1 MSLYNI
7 AERLFPISASMS
19 FVTYVSSIE
28 SLMELGREI
37 SGHKI
42 DHCESCNQKKHEI
55 TKRFAEF
62 IKTYSLSEVD
72 DSEKT
77 LKKIYAKRSKMSHSG
92 ELLEIDSI
100 FSIFPVDEYQEIVSV
115 SAYNRI
121 CLFCFILKT
130 IYTPP
135 EEADSR
141 SFPRGAR
148 FDSIF
153 RCCDSEA
160 PILRIFG
167 QFANGCLLNG
177 TLEISPSAP
186 GPFRF

>member
-42 DHCESCNQKKHEI
+42 DHCESCNQKKYEI
-55 TKRFAEF
+55 TKKFAEF

-72 DSEKT
+72 DSEKI

-121 CLFCFILKT
+121 CLFYYILKT

-135 EEADSR
+135 RKRLTLGVSQGGR
-141 SFPRGAR
+141 VL
-148 FDSIF
+148 I
-153 RCCDSEA
+153 RCSDTAIRRRPSYEF
-160 PILRIFG
+160 L
-167 QFANGCLLNG
+167 ANL
-177 TLEISPSAP
+177 PMAA
-186 GPFRF
+186 F